1 MARRYRIL
9 IRLTAFLSLVRWT
22 HIAFIAYVQIVIG
35 LSLHIH
41 GSWTSTLLDPD
52 FLAMLFSTAS
62 IVAGGSL
69 INSFYDLER
78 DLTTRPLR
86 TLFEQPVAK
95 KYGAYVAT
103 WCYGMGLLIATV
115 FLPWPVAGGMWGF
128 GSLLWFYSH
137 KQLSQTDFGALIA
150 TLLAFIPMALLLW
163 MYMPL
168 VKPGIASVWPL
179 AALLFLV
186 EWRRQHE
193 RMQQVN
199 HSENSYL
206 QRQWTYKIGLALGV
220 IGLALLA

>member
-41 GSWTSTLLDPD
+41 GSWTSTLLDPA

-115 FLPWPVAGGMWGF
+115 FLPWHVAGGMWGF

-137 KQLSQTDFGALIA
+137 KQLSQT
-150 TLLAFIPMALLLW
+150 
-163 MYMPL
+163 
-168 VKPGIASVWPL
+168 

>member
-1 MARRYRIL
+1 MLRRYRIL

-22 HIAFIAYVQIVIG
+22 HIAFIAYAQLVIG
-35 LSLHIH
+35 FSLCTQE
-41 GSWTSTLLDPD
+41 SWTVTLLDPA
-52 FLAMLFSTAS
+52 FLAMLLSTAS

-69 INSFYDLER
+69 VNSFYDLER

-115 FLPWPVAGGMWGF
+115 FLPWQVAGGMWVF
-128 GSLLWFYSH
+128 GALLWFYSH
-137 KQLSQTDFGALIA
+137 KQLSQTDFGSLIS
-150 TLLAFIPMALLLW
+150 TILAFIPMGLLLW
-163 MYMPL
+163 MYHP
-168 VKPGIASVWPL
+168 IAKQGLGNVWPL
-179 AALLFLV
+179 AALLFLI

-193 RMQQVN
+193 RMQQP
-199 HSENSYL
+199 SDNSYL